1 MEKTEMIVAL
11 FDNNQVTVTD
21 YYSKEFTKPTQVL
34 SSLTVTS
41 TVSNSSGIFV
51 TFTRPLNTG
60 NKLDQIISP
69 GLKTPISFAYLTTA
83 NKGFEKHNNV
93 GEGLLI
99 MGVDQD
105 HSIFTSGSN
114 IVTPM
119 IKLDNN
125 FTFGW
130 DFASGAIY
138 FYFNVIP
145 I

>member
-1 MEKTEMIVAL
+1 
-11 FDNNQVTVTD
+11 
-21 YYSKEFTKPTQVL
+21 
-34 SSLTVTS
+34 
-41 TVSNSSGIFV
+41 
-51 TFTRPLNTG
+51 
-60 NKLDQIISP
+60 
-69 GLKTPISFAYLTTA
+69 
-83 NKGFEKHNNV
+83 
-93 GEGLLI
+93 